1 MKQYKSQ
8 VQYQGSA
15 QSQGF
20 APVQGLDLAPALR
33 SNQQEAIASLSRVQ
47 EAQFLERTRYPK
59 AAPTPPDLESLAQFS
74 ESLMG
79 FLTDQVKAYD
89 KAEQAAAKNWFYE
102 NEDEF
107 NVERQQFIQGKS
119 LINAANN
126 FTQKV
131 AVDSAKQGAPYSVTS
146 KLEELSGRRKLYA
159 SILAAKSI
167 ANQYQQYVTDQ
178 FKDNTTEITVGEDT
192 FKINDPGKT
201 LQQESAARAYLREV
215 FMEQFGGIPTGMLAE
230 HAFPIIR
237 KADKQIATAY
247 RTQTEIKESD
257 IARQEAKQIF
267 FEDYRTS
274 TQSMSQLLNS
284 FAISVDAK
292 GNQLGY
298 PGAWKKFEDFAKS
311 VADTDNAI
319 DMEFVRNQ
327 LVANDPK
334 GRTFGQL
341 YGVRLDQIED
351 DIQATQ
357 NAGYNRDRT
366 TTLQYLQAKEAE
378 IIAEIPD
385 DSTDADID
393 AAQEAYIKLAESLGI
408 YQRSSA
414 IDGLKQYATEEAKI
428 RQEKVARFMY
438 LQERGMLDPDVISR
452 ESLEIQRQFMPAAI
466 QQQKARE
473 TTGGLKT
480 QMKAIEGLV
489 KTNDFVKN
497 LPDGTTSAEATLI
510 IGELQDKFLRNY
522 KEYLSETEDPVK
534 ASKLAYQDIQ
544 NEFREGLEDQ
554 TSRYYL
560 NTAIGKFEKLFNEQ
574 AHAKESEKY
583 RADISKIN
591 QVLQNVGPRGFDSPG
606 LFGNEAFFENL
617 EQNWGQRGWKLPPRI
632 TYWANKLGVS
642 PFEII
647 NRQRK
652 ALGMTELPAYTQLAQ
667 QAKQANPEYR
677 RFLNDLVTGNANT
690 NSLRRFTAPI
700 ASLPLRPTFGEGEV
714 SRLRNAIITKESGA
728 NYGVVN
734 PDSGAL
740 GIGQVMPENVPE
752 WTQRHLGRSMTPQEF
767 LANPA
772 AQERVVSGQIAQNL
786 QDLRSAGYEGEE
798 LIRRAAATWYAG
810 DHQLW
815 NDTRPQYYNGRKY
828 PSIAEYTADIWKRYV
843 NQ

>member
-20 APVQGLDLAPALR
+20 APIQGLDLAPALR

-59 AAPTPPDLESLAQFS
+59 AAPTPPDLESLAEFS
-74 ESLMG
+74 ESLTR
-79 FLTDQVKAYD
+79 FLTGQVEAYD

-107 NVERQQFIQGKS
+107 NVEREQFNQGKS
-119 LINAANN
+119 LINAASN

-167 ANQYQQYVTDQ
+167 ANQYQQYITDQ
-178 FKDNTTEITVGEDT
+178 FKDNDTEISVGEDT
-192 FKINDPGKT
+192 FRINDPGKT

-215 FMEQFGGIPTGMLAE
+215 FMEQFGDIPTGMLSE

-237 KADKQIATAY
+237 QADKQIATAY

-267 FEDYRTS
+267 FEDYKTS

-319 DMEFVRNQ
+319 DMESVRNQ

-357 NAGYNRDRT
+357 NAGYSRDRT
-366 TTLQYLQAKEAE
+366 TKLQYIQAKEAE
-378 IIAEIPD
+378 IIAGLPD
-385 DSTDADID
+385 DYTDADID
-393 AAQEAYIKLAESLGI
+393 AAQEAFIKMAESQGI
-408 YQRSSA
+408 YQRSST
-414 IDGLKQYATEEAKI
+414 IDGLKQYATEDAKI
-428 RQEKVARFMY
+428 RQEKVARFTY

-473 TTGGLKT
+473 ATGGLKT
-480 QMKAIEGLV
+480 QLKAIEGLV
-489 KTNDFVKN
+489 KTHDQVKN
-497 LPDGTTSAEATLI
+497 LPDGTTGAEPTLI

-534 ASKLAYQDIQ
+534 ASKLAYQDVQ
-544 NEFREGLEDQ
+544 NEFREGVTDP
-554 TSRYYL
+554 TSRYYI
-560 NTAIGKFEKLFNEQ
+560 NNAGKFENLFNEQ
-574 AHAKESEKY
+574 AHAKESQKY
-583 RADISKIN
+583 RADIAKIN

-667 QAKQANPEYR
+667 QTKQGSPEYR
-677 RFLNDLVTGNANT
+677 RFLNDLVTSNANT

-700 ASLPLRPTFGEGEV
+700 ASLPLRPTFGEGEG

-728 NYGVVN
+728 NYSAVN

-798 LIRRAAATWYAG
+798 LIRRAAAIWYAG
-810 DHQLW
+810 NHKLW

-843 NQ
+843 GQ